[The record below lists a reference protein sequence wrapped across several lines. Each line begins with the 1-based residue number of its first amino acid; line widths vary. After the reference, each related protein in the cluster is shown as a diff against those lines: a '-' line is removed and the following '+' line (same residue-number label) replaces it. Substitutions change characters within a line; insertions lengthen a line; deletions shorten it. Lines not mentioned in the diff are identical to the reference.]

1 MGAHM
6 IRKFTYGNPFQ
17 TDAVVIDFMTCS
29 DRFPFFESIHKDD
42 YCFSYSMENSDIVY
56 GLGENIRGINKRGYS
71 YTSRCSDDPNH
82 TEDRNSLY
90 AAHNFLIISGKDT
103 FGIFIDCPEIVT
115 FDIGYTDYDILT
127 ITTQSE
133 DMDIYIIEENSL
145 MEIVHAFRKM
155 IGESYIPPKWG
166 FGYQQSRWGYA
177 CEEDFYEVATQ
188 YEAHDIPLESIYM
201 DIDYMERYKDFTVD
215 SEKFP
220 HFQQL
225 IDDLKLRGIKLV
237 PIIDAG
243 VKIEKD
249 YDVYE
254 EGIKNNY
261 FCMDENGKP
270 FVLAVWPGRVHLPD
284 VLNPEART
292 WFGSKYK
299 FLTDMG
305 IEGFWNDMN
314 EPAIFYSEEGLKECF
329 AYLDSI
335 RDTNIGLKETD
346 GMMNAVLGLAN
357 NPKDYERFYH
367 NINGKKIVHSKL
379 HNLFGYNMTRAAAE
393 GLETIDNKK
402 RFLLFSRSSY
412 VGMHRY
418 GGVWTGDNS
427 AWWTHLL
434 LNIKMMPSLNMCGFL
449 YAGADIGGF
458 GCNSTYDLMVR
469 WLQFGIFTP
478 LMRNHA
484 CKGTREQELY
494 QFKDT
499 DYFSELIKFRYSLIP
514 YLYTEYMK
522 AAKNAL
528 LLFFPLGFEYPND
541 AIAANT
547 EDELFLGESIMVAP
561 VYTQN
566 AIGRNVYLPEDM
578 LCVRFGRNNKRNMQ
592 VLSKGHHYI
601 ELELE
606 EFPIFIRKNHF
617 LPLCK
622 PSKTTET
629 LDSRSFEII
638 GFADNDA
645 IISYKYYDDDGYTK
659 DICLDKMATFTIK
672 KENGNWTASADS
684 DEYTFFNLN
693 IIETI

>member
-1 MGAHM
+1 M
-6 IRKFTYGNPFQ
+6 IKKFTFGDPFP
-17 TDAVVIDFMTCS
+17 TDAVVTDLNTCT
-29 DRFPFFESIHKDD
+29 DKIPFLKYYHKDGYRFIYPLED
-42 YCFSYSMENSDIVY
+42 RDIVY
-56 GLGENIRGINKRGYS
+56 GLGENTRGINKRGYT
-71 YTSRCSDDPNH
+71 YTSLCSDDPHH

-90 AAHNFLIISGKDT
+90 AAHNFLLISGKNT
-103 FGIFIDCPEIVT
+103 FGIFIDCPEIVK
-115 FDIGYTDYDILT
+115 FDIGYTDYDTLK

-133 DMDIYIIEENSL
+133 NMDFYIIEDDSL
-145 MEIVHAFRKM
+145 KKIVHAFREM
-155 IGESYIPPKWG
+155 IGKSYIPPKWG
-166 FGYQQSRWGYA
+166 FGYQQSRWGYS
-177 CEEDFYEVATQ
+177 CEEDFYEVANQ
-188 YEAHDIPLESIYM
+188 YEIHNIPLESIYM

-215 SEKFP
+215 RINFP

-225 IDDLKLRGIKLV
+225 VENLKYRGIKLV

-261 FCMDENGKP
+261 FCQDAKGSP
-270 FVLAVWPGRVHLPD
+270 FVLAVWPGRVHFPD
-284 VLNPEART
+284 VLNPEARA

-299 FLTDMG
+299 YLTDMG

-314 EPAIFYSEEGLKECF
+314 EPAIFYTEEGLTECF
-329 AYLDSI
+329 SYLDSI
-335 RDTNIGLKETD
+335 RGTNIGIKEAE
-346 GMMNAVLGLAN
+346 GMTNAVLGLAN
-357 NPKDYERFYH
+357 NPKDYKRFYH
-367 NINGKKIVHSKL
+367 NVNGKKIVHSKL
-379 HNLFGYNMTRAAAE
+379 HNLYGYYMTRAAAE
-393 GLETIDNKK
+393 GLEIIDDKK

-427 AWWTHLL
+427 SWWSHLL

-458 GCNSTYDLMVR
+458 GSDTSYDLMVR

-499 DYFSELIKFRYSLIP
+499 RYFSELINFRYSLIP

-522 AAKNAL
+522 AAINGL
-528 LLFFPLGFEYPND
+528 LLFSPLEFEYPND
-541 AIAANT
+541 EIAANT
-547 EDELFLGESIMVAP
+547 EDELILGESLLVAP
-561 VYTQN
+561 VYIQN
-566 AIGRNVYLPEDM
+566 AIGRTVYLPEEM
-578 LCVRFGRNNKRNMQ
+578 LCVTFKRNHKREMQ
-592 VLSKGHHYI
+592 VLSKGHHFI
-601 ELELE
+601 KLKLE
-606 EFPIFIRKNHF
+606 EFPIFIRKNCI

-638 GFADNDA
+638 GFAESNA
-645 IISYKYYDDDGYTK
+645 RISYKYYDDDGYTK
-659 DICLDKMATFTIK
+659 NICLDDMCTFTIQ
-672 KENGNWTASADS
+672 KENGNWNVSTDK
-684 DEYTFFNLN
+684 DGYTFFDLN
-693 IIETI
+693 IIEAN